1 VSVRRRRGWRLGRVG
16 HRARSGFRAG
26 LRRLRTSA
34 LPILQC
40 GMAAGVAWLVA
51 HDLVGHERPF
61 FAPIAAVISL
71 GVSLGN
77 RLRRVAELV
86 VGVSLGV
93 LIGDLI
99 ISVIGTGWWQLG
111 LVVTLAVAGAVFA
124 DGGALLV
131 GQAGASA
138 VLVATLLPPGES
150 GGIDRCLDAF
160 IGGVVGVLVVA
171 VLPSDPVAPVR
182 RTARTL
188 LDELAAVLRGV
199 ADAFRDRDA
208 DAAVAALRRARGTQ
222 SLIDSLRG
230 ALRGGQ
236 EVTVVSPLYRRR
248 RRVLAQYTEL
258 AERSDYAMRNARVLA
273 RRAHGALLDGEPAVP
288 ELSDVL
294 TELAVAVERL
304 TGQLTRDGDPTRAR
318 EAVLDV
324 VRHAAVF
331 SDGVMSDDA
340 AALLGPSEQV
350 LVAQVRSIALDLLQ
364 ATGLSRGEA
373 VEAMRTAPTP

>member
-1 VSVRRRRGWRLGRVG
+1 VARPRRVG
-16 HRARSGFRAG
+16 RAAARARVRFRGG

-34 LPILQC
+34 LPIVQC

-77 RLRRVAELV
+77 RLRRVVELV

-93 LIGDLI
+93 LVGDLL
-99 ISVIGTGWWQLG
+99 ISAIGSGWWQIAV
-111 LVVTLAVAGAVFA
+111 VVTLAVAAAVFA

-138 VLVATLLPPGES
+138 VLVATLLPPGQA
-150 GGIDRCLDAF
+150 GGLARCLDAF
-160 IGGVVGVLVVA
+160 IGGAVGVLVVA

-182 RTARTL
+182 RTARIL

-199 ADAFRDRDA
+199 ADALRDRDA
-208 DAAVAALRRARGTQ
+208 GAAVEALRRARDTQ
-222 SLIDSLRG
+222 DSIDSLHG

-236 EVTVVSPLYRRR
+236 EVTVVSPLLRRR

-273 RRAHGALLDGEPAVP
+273 RRAYSALLDGEPAVP
-288 ELSDVL
+288 ELPDVL
-294 TELAVAVERL
+294 AELAGAVGRL
-304 TGQLTRDGDPTRAR
+304 TAELNRDGDPTRAR
-318 EAVLDV
+318 EPVLDV

-331 SDGVMSDDA
+331 SSGVLADEA
-340 AALLGPSEQV
+340 ASLLGPSEQV
-350 LVAQVRSIALDLLQ
+350 LVAQVRSVALDLLQ
-364 ATGLSRGEA
+364 ATGMSRTEA
-373 VEAMRTAPTP
+373 LTAMRAGASGRMGA